1 MRAVEIIIVF
11 QFMRNKGQSI
21 IVVNVMT
28 VKENDI
34 KYLYGGM
41 RKMERLNPRIAVM
54 LVLS

>member
-1 MRAVEIIIVF
+1 MRVVEIIIVF

-34 KYLYGGM
+34 KYLYGDM
-41 RKMERLNPRIAVM
+41 PKMERLNPRIAVM

>member
-1 MRAVEIIIVF
+1 MRVVEIIIVF

-41 RKMERLNPRIAVM
+41 QKTGRLNPRIVVM
-54 LVLS
+54 LVLN